1 LKNYIVAYDI
11 LNVKRAYRIR
21 KIVYDYASAGQK
33 SALELLLSRNDLKE
47 LLRLL
52 KPLLDDEDCV
62 NIIEVDR
69 NFMLFGKADVL
80 KYDKGV
86 VIV

>member
-1 LKNYIVAYDI
+1 
-11 LNVKRAYRIR
+11 
-21 KIVYDYASAGQK
+21 
-33 SALELLLSRNDLKE
+33 LSRNELKE

-52 KPLLDDEDCV
+52 KPLLADEDCV

-86 VIV
+86 IVV

>member
-1 LKNYIVAYDI
+1 MKNYIIAYDI

-21 KIVYDYASAGQK
+21 KLVYDYASGGQK
-33 SALELLLSRNDLKE
+33 SALELLLSRNELKE

-52 KPLLDDEDCV
+52 KPLLADEDCV

-86 VIV
+86 IVV